1 MADITPEELK
11 EIAKVA
17 ETLEELENTL
27 TQITLGSVRIFDAS
41 AGSDLG
47 ALVSSDDARIFSP
60 DKI

>member
-27 TQITLGSVRIFDAS
+27 TRITLGSVRIFDALT
-41 AGSDLG
+41 GSDLG
-47 ALVSSDDARIFSP
+47 VLVSNDDARIFSP